1 MDATSSAT
9 LSQNIQSLASLAS
22 IIGVS
27 GIIGYVVKAKLEQ
40 NTENKRRIRDEKE
53 KQYKAFL
60 NNLMGFFEAWKDDA
74 LQLQFLWDVYTN
86 APVYASDEVLRLAYS
101 YIESYDKTKQVDDGK
116 RQLIYA
122 RLVIA
127 IRNELNSITG
137 EHESDLNEREIKIM
151 GLDNVKEYI
160 KKQFLQNIHKEI
172 KV

>member
-1 MDATSSAT
+1 MDTTSSAG
-9 LSQNIQSLASLAS
+9 LAYNIQSFASLAS
-22 IIGVS
+22 IIGLS
-27 GIIGYVVKAKLEQ
+27 GIVGYVVKAKLER
-40 NTENKRRIRDEKE
+40 NAENKQKIRDEKE

-101 YIESYDKTKQVDDGK
+101 YIESYDKANKIDDDK

-122 RLVIA
+122 KLVIA

-137 EHESDLNEREIKIM
+137 EPESDLKESEIKIM
-151 GLDNVKEYI
+151 GIDNVDESI
-160 KKQFLQNIHKEI
+160 KKQFLQNIHREI
-172 KV
+172 KF